1 MGIFKTYDIRGIYG
15 KEIDTEIAYKV
26 GRAFV
31 RFLGSDSYMVGYDAR
46 SHSRELYQSLI
57 EGILD
62 EGGNVCGIGMV
73 STPLLH
79 FSQIKGGFG
88 GGVMVTASHNPPE
101 YHGFKLYDGRGGS
114 VSYSKGLD
122 KIERI
127 VKEEL
132 KDIPEHAG
140 SKGNFSTEDTLQA
153 YIDFLKSKASNGL
166 EGMKLVID
174 PSNGSSGRVFE
185 SLIDALGVNGTIING
200 EPDGRFPAHGPN
212 PLKPESSGDISAKIR
227 ETGADL
233 GAILD
238 GDGDRVLFV
247 DEKGRKIENYFL
259 SSLIAEEL
267 LEKHPGAS
275 IVYDLIA
282 SRVLPE
288 RIEELGGRA
297 IVSRVGYTFLYDEM
311 VKNGAIFGSET
322 SGHVYFK
329 VTDTY
334 YTESAAYAVVT
345 LMNLLQKKG
354 KKLSELIEPLKDRYY
369 QSGEINVEIER
380 KEDAL
385 KLIGQRFSDGRI
397 SRLDGISVVYDDV
410 WFNVRPSNTEPV
422 LRLRLEGKSREIV
435 ESTKDEILNLIR
447 QVS

>member
-15 KEIDTEIAYKV
+15 KEINTDTAYRV

-31 RFLGSDSYMVGYDAR
+31 RFLKSDSYMVGYDAR
-46 SHSRELYQSLI
+46 LHSKELYQSLI
-57 EGILD
+57 DGILD
-62 EGGNVCGIGMV
+62 EGKDVCGIGMV

-101 YHGFKLYDGRGGS
+101 YHGFKLYDGQGGS
-114 VSYSKGLD
+114 VSYSKGLNE
-122 KIERI
+122 IERI

-132 KDIPEHAG
+132 SDIQRGTG
-140 SKGNFSTEDTLQA
+140 SKGNFNNEDTLQG
-153 YIDFLKSKASNGL
+153 YIDFLKSKVSKGL

-185 SLIDALGVNGTIING
+185 SLIDAIGVDGTVING

-212 PLKPESSGDISAKIR
+212 PLKPESSADISAKIR
-227 ETGADL
+227 ETGADF

-247 DEKGRKIENYFL
+247 DERGQKIENYFL

-267 LEKHPGAS
+267 LEKQPGAS

-311 VKNGAIFGSET
+311 VRNGAIFGSET

-354 KKLSELIEPLKDRYY
+354 KRLSELIEPLVGRYY

-385 KLIGQRFSDGRI
+385 KLIEQHFSDGEV
-397 SRLDGISVVYDDV
+397 SKLDGISVAYNDV

-422 LRLRLEGKSREIV
+422 LRIRLEGRRRETV
-435 ESTKDEILNLIR
+435 ESKKSEILNLVK